1 MDLSVIAFLA
11 LLLAVALLRLVELHI
26 SRRHQREM
34 VARGAAK
41 VDEPQFRWMVL
52 LHTAVLAGAAFA
64 IGFFWGPFFSPLAA
78 AAVAGFFAANTLPWW
93 GVWTLGG
100 NWEVQVTES
109 CTRG

>member
-52 LHTAVLAGAAFA
+52 LHTAVLAGGAFQ
-64 IGFFWGPFFSPLAA
+64 GVFFWRPFFSQLPAA
-78 AAVAGFFAANTLPWW
+78 EFLLVFSSNTLPLG
-93 GVWTLGG
+93 GVWGLRG
-100 NWEVQVTES
+100 NLES
-109 CTRG
+109 PLVG